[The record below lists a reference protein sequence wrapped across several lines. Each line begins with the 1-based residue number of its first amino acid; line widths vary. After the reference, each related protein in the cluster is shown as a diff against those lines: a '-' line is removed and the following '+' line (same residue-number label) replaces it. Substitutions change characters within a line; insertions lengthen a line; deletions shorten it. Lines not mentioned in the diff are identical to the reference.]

1 MKTNSSYIEKTVA
14 CALTT
19 ALLIAMAG
27 ASNVSAANFSK
38 TCNQIALQGNILQAN
53 CARPNPRDPSNPFY
67 HRTSLNLDSGIGNND
82 GVLAWG
88 GTNFSQTCKNITLT
102 SNTVLK
108 ADCTRAGVLSVN
120 SILNLDDRINNTKGS
135 LTFD

>member
-1 MKTNSSYIEKTVA
+1 MKKNSSYTKKAVVY
-14 CALTT
+14 ALTT
-19 ALLIAMAG
+19 ALLITVAS

-67 HRTSLNLDSGIGNND
+67 RRTSLNLDSGIGNND

-88 GTNFSQTCKNITLT
+88 GANFSQTCKNITLT
-102 SNTVLK
+102 GNTVLK
-108 ADCTRAGVLSVN
+108 ADCTRAGVLIVN
-120 SILNLDDRINNTKGS
+120 SILNLDDRINNTNGS

>member
-1 MKTNSSYIEKTVA
+1 MKKNRSYAKKAVA

-19 ALLIAMAG
+19 ALLIAMAS
-27 ASNVSAANFSK
+27 ASDVSAANFSK
-38 TCNQIALQGNILQAN
+38 TCNQIVLQGNILQAN

-102 SNTVLK
+102 SNTMLK
-108 ADCTRAGVLSVN
+108 ADCTRAGVLSIN
-120 SILNLDDRINNTKGS
+120 SILNLDDRINNTNGS